1 MEKLSLILWR
11 ERELLDTLLYKLE
24 VERLVLAT
32 GNARWLMHATRE
44 VEAVLGTLRET
55 EVLRAVAADEA
66 AASLSL
72 TSNPSLRALA
82 RAADAPWDE
91 LLHEHGD
98 AFESLTREITA
109 LADSNR
115 ELITVGYRS
124 AQETILALGEA
135 VDGYTHEGAAVVSG
149 ASAPRLFDRSL

>member
-24 VERLVLAT
+24 VERLVLVT
-32 GNARWLMHATRE
+32 GNSRWLMHATRE
-44 VEAVLGTLRET
+44 VEAVLTTLRET

-66 AASLSL
+66 AASVALE
-72 TSNPSLRALA
+72 SNPSLRALA

-91 LLHEHGD
+91 LLNEHGD

-124 AQETILALGEA
+124 AHETIMALGEA
-135 VDGYTHEGAAVVSG
+135 VDGYTPEGAAVVTSTP
-149 ASAPRLFDRSL
+149 PRLLDRTL

>member
-24 VERLVLAT
+24 VERLILAT
-32 GNARWLMHATRE
+32 GNSRWLMNATRE

-66 AASLSL
+66 AASLSMR
-72 TSNPSLRALA
+72 SNPSLRALA

-135 VDGYTHEGAAVVSG
+135 VDGYTNDGAAVVSS
-149 ASAPRLFDRSL
+149 ASPRLFDRSL

>member
-1 MEKLSLILWR
+1 MERLSLILWR

-32 GNARWLMHATRE
+32 GNSRWLMHATRE
-44 VEAVLGTLRET
+44 VEAVLTTIRET

-66 AASLSL
+66 AASVSL
-72 TSNPSLRALA
+72 VSNPSLRALA

-91 LLHEHGD
+91 LLTEHAD

-124 AQETILALGEA
+124 AHETILALGEA
-135 VDGYTHEGAAVVSG
+135 VDGYTHEGAAVVTS
-149 ASAPRLFDRSL
+149 ASPRLFDRTL

>member
-24 VERLVLAT
+24 IERLILAT
-32 GNARWLMHATRE
+32 GNSRWLMNATRE
-44 VEAVLGTLRET
+44 VEAVLTTLRET
-55 EVLRAVAADEA
+55 EVLRAIAADEA
-66 AASLSL
+66 AASLSMQ
-72 TSNPSLRALA
+72 SNPSLRALA

-135 VDGYTHEGAAVVSG
+135 VDGYTNDGAAVVS
-149 ASAPRLFDRSL
+149 SSSTPRLFDRSL

>member
-32 GNARWLMHATRE
+32 GNSRWLMHATRE
-44 VEAVLGTLRET
+44 VEAVLTTLRET

-66 AASLSL
+66 AASVSL
-72 TSNPSLRALA
+72 ESSPSLRALA

-91 LLHEHGD
+91 LLNEHGD

-124 AQETILALGEA
+124 AHETIMALGEA
-135 VDGYTHEGAAVVSG
+135 VDGYTHEGAAVVTTTP
-149 ASAPRLFDRSL
+149 ARLFDRTL

>member
-32 GNARWLMHATRE
+32 GSSRWLMHATCE
-44 VEAVLGTLRET
+44 VEDVLTIIRET
-55 EVLRAVAADEA
+55 EVLRAVASDEA
-66 AASLSL
+66 AASASL
-72 TSNPSLRALA
+72 ASNPSLRALA

-91 LLHEHGD
+91 LLNEHAD

-124 AQETILALGEA
+124 AHETILALGEV
-135 VDGYTHEGAAVVSG
+135 VDGYTQEGTAVV
-149 ASAPRLFDRSL
+149 ASTPPRLFDRAL

>member
-24 VERLVLAT
+24 VERLILAT
-32 GNARWLMHATRE
+32 GNSRWLMHATRE
-44 VEAVLGTLRET
+44 VEGVLGTLRET

-66 AASLSL
+66 AASLSMA
-72 TSNPSLRALA
+72 SNPSLRALA

-124 AQETILALGEA
+124 AQETILALGEV
-135 VDGYTHEGAAVVSG
+135 VDGYTQEGTAVVTS
-149 ASAPRLFDRSL
+149 ASPRLFDRSL